1 MRRVPTA
8 LLCSLLPGCAWRQGA
23 LQPKGPK
30 AFEIIELGAL
40 FFWVSLVVLSLVVL
54 AAVWA
59 FARGAERAG
68 AGNERLEPT
77 LPNPEVEQRLTR
89 AVAASTIVSLLLL
102 AVLLVASIATG
113 RNLAE
118 LAPPK
123 PLRVKVTAHQW
134 WWKIEYPGNAPED
147 QAVTANEL
155 HVPAGMPVEL
165 ELSSAD
171 VIHSFWIPNL
181 DGKHDLIPNHTI
193 KTMLQADQPG
203 AYAGRCAEFCG
214 YQHAHMD
221 LLLVAEPPSEF
232 QAWLASQRQPAAE
245 PQAPAE
251 IRGREVVEHGP
262 CALCHT
268 VAGTKALGGV
278 GPDLSHFASRRTLG
292 AGAAA
297 REREALKSWIANPA
311 ELKPGS
317 QMPAINLPPDDLVA
331 VVDYLESLR

>member
-1 MRRVPTA
+1 MRQPTL
-8 LLCSLLPGCAWRQGA
+8 LLCLLSSGCVWRQGA

-30 AFEIIELGAL
+30 AFEIIQLGAL
-40 FFWVSLVVLSLVVL
+40 FFWVSLVVLSLMVL
-54 AAVWA
+54 AAVWS
-59 FARGAERAG
+59 FARGARRAENG
-68 AGNERLEPT
+68 GMESET
-77 LPNPEVEQRLTR
+77 PNPEVERRLTR
-89 AVAASTIVSLLLL
+89 AVTASTVVSLVLL
-102 AVLLVASIATG
+102 AVLLVASVATG
-113 RNLAE
+113 RNLQDF
-118 LAPPK
+118 APPK
-123 PLRVKVTAHQW
+123 PLRIKVTAHQW
-134 WWKIEYPGNAPED
+134 WWKIEYPGDAPED

-155 HVPAGMPVEL
+155 HVPAGTPVEL

-181 DGKHDLIPNHTI
+181 DGKHDLIPSHTI
-193 KTMLQADQPG
+193 KTLLQADQPG

-221 LLLVAEPPSEF
+221 LLLVAETPSQF
-232 QAWLASQRQPAAE
+232 QAWLSAQRQPAAE
-245 PQAPAE
+245 PQTPTE

-278 GPDLSHFASRRTLG
+278 GPDLSHFAGRRTLG

-311 ELKPGS
+311 QLKPGS
-317 QMPAINLPPDDLVA
+317 QMPAIELSSADLVA